1 MSISIYPGSFD
12 PVTLGHIDI
21 IKRAAKMTDLLIVG
35 VLKNSAKKGLF
46 TIEEREEMLREVT
59 KDIPNVEIKSF
70 DGLLVDFAK
79 ENNANTI
86 VRGLRAITD
95 FDYELQMAQ
104 TNRALYEGADTIFI
118 PTSIEYS
125 FLSSTTVREIASLNG
140 DINKF
145 VAPYVEQKLKEKFET
160 KQELGTMEIFKVV
173 KLGKVV

>member
-21 IKRAAKMTDLLIVG
+21 IRRAAKMTDVLIVG

-59 KDIPNVEIKSF
+59 KDIPNIEIKSF

-140 DINKF
+140 DISKF
-145 VAPYVEQKLKEKFET
+145 VAPYVEQKLKEKFIA
-160 KQELGTMEIFKVV
+160 K
-173 KLGKVV
+173 

>member
-104 TNRALYEGADTIFI
+104 TNRKLDSEIETLFLT
-118 PTSIEYS
+118 TSLEYS
-125 FLSSTTVREIASLNG
+125 YLSSSTVKEIATFGG
-140 DINKF
+140 DIKQF
-145 VAPYVEQKLKEKFET
+145 VPEFLVDKITEKIKEKRS
-160 KQELGTMEIFKVV
+160 V
-173 KLGKVV
+173 